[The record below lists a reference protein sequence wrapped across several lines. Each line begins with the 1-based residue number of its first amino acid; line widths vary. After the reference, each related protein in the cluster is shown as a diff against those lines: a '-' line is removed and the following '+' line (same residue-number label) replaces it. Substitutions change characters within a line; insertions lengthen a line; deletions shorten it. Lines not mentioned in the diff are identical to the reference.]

1 MLLFIYI
8 LFTKFY
14 IMAITKKEI
23 ETLIKESIPD
33 ALIKI
38 EDLRGDGD
46 HYKATIISK
55 SFQGKSKIAQHQ
67 MVYSSL
73 KGKMGRE
80 LHALMLKTKT
90 E

>member
-1 MLLFIYI
+1 
-8 LFTKFY
+8 
-14 IMAITKKEI
+14 MAITKKEI
-23 ETLIKESIPD
+23 EVLIKESIPD

-55 SFQGKSKIAQHQ
+55 LFLGKSRIAQHQ

-73 KGKMGRE
+73 KGKMDKE
-80 LHALMLKTKT
+80 LHALMLITKT

>member
-1 MLLFIYI
+1 
-8 LFTKFY
+8 
-14 IMAITKKEI
+14 MAITKKEI

-38 EDLRGDGD
+38 EDLRGDED

-55 SFQGKSKIAQHQ
+55 SFHGKSRIAQHQ

-73 KGKMGRE
+73 KGKMGKE